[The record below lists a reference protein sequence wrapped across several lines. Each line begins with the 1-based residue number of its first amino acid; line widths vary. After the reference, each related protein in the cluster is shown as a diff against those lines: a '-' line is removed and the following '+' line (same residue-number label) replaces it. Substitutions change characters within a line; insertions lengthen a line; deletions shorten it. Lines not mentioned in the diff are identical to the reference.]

1 VSCYCEPRRSGALI
15 ALHAVKYAYTISI
28 ADGRLRSMENVRHV
42 LARHRLE
49 PAMATKQLPH
59 VEGHAR
65 DEDVRALTL
74 SFLRVSAQKSTVTE
88 SGVRLP
94 DRQTRP
100 WSHTERTK
108 SSKRDSQG
116 SVRCRGV
123 SLGRTPLHRFQG
135 PTVGLRFPS
144 NGASP
149 ARCAP
154 PASTAAPSGAPRSAC
169 APRGL
174 APAAM
179 PAVQP
184 DRNAR

>member
-1 VSCYCEPRRSGALI
+1 MGVSGAWRMCGMSWLDI
-15 ALHAVKYAYTISI
+15 VSNLQWRWSNCLMSRAMHAMKTCAHS
-28 ADGRLRSMENVRHV
+28 RFRSFGCQH
-42 LARHRLE
+42 
-49 PAMATKQLPH
+49 KK
-59 VEGHAR
+59 
-65 DEDVRALTL
+65 
-74 SFLRVSAQKSTVTE
+74 SAVTE

-94 DRQTRP
+94 DRQTQP

-108 SSKRDSQG
+108 SSKRDSQV

-149 ARCAP
+149 ARCAL